1 MPKPKEKNEDVTKKL
16 QDLVKKKK
24 TAPIIIKAGSVKVY
38 KTNNNSTPDYYPASI
53 NE

>member
-1 MPKPKEKNEDVTKKL
+1 MTKEKSVDVTKKL

-24 TAPIIIKAGSVKVY
+24 TGPVVIKAGSVKTTR
-38 KTNNNSTPDYYPASI
+38 TNTNSTPDYYPASI